1 MFKKKK
7 NPEAPVHRCSTKQV
21 LKIFCKI
28 HRKRPLHN
36 KSAAFSPATYL
47 FLKSLFV
54 SWANLFCWTQF
65 PEFYNYLFEGAK
77 ILLWYC
83 LCWIF
88 GLLHFLKQWR
98 FCSDIHLQQALR
110 SVFNNITYIVKCKL
124 HCRCLKVHS
133 QVWYNCWQL
142 KAF

>member
-1 MFKKKK
+1 MF
-7 NPEAPVHRCSTKQV
+7 
-21 LKIFCKI
+21 L
-28 HRKRPLHN
+28 
-36 KSAAFSPATYL
+36 
-47 FLKSLFV
+47 
-54 SWANLFCWTQF
+54 WANLFCWTQF

-110 SVFNNITYIVKCKL
+110 SVFNNVTYIVKCKL

-133 QVWYNCWQL
+133 QVWYNCWQSLL
-142 KAF
+142 KMMKNIFYFISKTLFALKIFKCLSSLFGHMYQNSLIKKATLFSW